1 MLVRPVLVI
10 PADCAA
16 VAEGL
21 YIAWLNGPLGL
32 LLILRLL
39 WHTEPVDG

>member
-1 MLVRPVLVI
+1 MLVRLVLAL

-16 VAEGL
+16 VAADL

-32 LLILRLL
+32 LLILRPL